1 MKRSWLYFVV
11 IAFGFYTLLVLLQGP
26 ASPTQL
32 LSSLAIGWWHFLRT
46 NVPELTINWSL
57 IGMALLCSV
66 IVLGLGHW
74 LLTTTYRPLGRSG
87 PHRRAWRW
95 RWTLIAFAGLWLL
108 FGVCLGAVG
117 VFQHTSWLLGEQRP
131 WYQPRVNL
139 HMEFRIANAD
149 IQQLLSNNDGQLLQT
164 RADFLGAAN
173 SSGGRSFQPWPALFD
188 IIFYADPT
196 NYVETYVLVPR
207 EESWPNADHFALST
221 PPTRFE
227 VIPLSRLRATLAEL
241 DSRFAKR
248 SE

>member
-1 MKRSWLYFVV
+1 MNRSWRYF
-11 IAFGFYTLLVLLQGP
+11 IAIILGFSALLVLIQDP
-26 ASPTQL
+26 APPVRL
-32 LSSLAIGWWHFLRT
+32 LSRLVTGWWHFLRR
-46 NVPELTINWSL
+46 NLPELTVNWSL

-66 IVLGLGHW
+66 TLLGLGHW
-74 LLTTTYRPLGRSG
+74 LLTTTYRPLSG
-87 PHRRAWRW
+87 YAPPRGTWRW
-95 RWTLIAFAGLWLL
+95 RWTLVGFTGLWLL

-117 VFQHTSWLLGEQRP
+117 VFQHTAWLLGEQRP

-139 HMEFRIANAD
+139 HMEFRFANAD
-149 IQQLLSNNDGQLLQT
+149 IQQLLSANDGQLTQT

-173 SSGGRSFQPWPALFD
+173 SSGGRSSQPWPALFD

-196 NYVETYVLVPR
+196 NYVECYVLIPR
-207 EESWPNADHFALST
+207 EESWLNADHFALST